1 MAQGD
6 ITDLDSL
13 RAVGRAHPVSG
24 ILHLAVTLPW
34 EAGNGDAVEAA
45 RRGVDGFLNIVR
57 VAGEWGVRRLVAA
70 STIGVYGGVAQ
81 AGALSEDLP
90 LPLRHL
96 HAIPDL
102 KKITELLA
110 GQLAAGTGIDIV
122 TARISGT
129 WGPGGHLPDPSS
141 PPRRSPGPRHTAPRR
156 ICPAWS
162 TSPTPRT
169 PSTCATSR
177 TPAAPSPSSNSRPS
191 CGTRRTTSARA
202 ARPAT
207 PRWSRRSPPSSP
219 GSTSNCPP
227 GTPNR
232 PGGWTR
238 RVCARTP
245 GSAPGTT
252 PPLPPPTT
260 SRGCV
265 RATSGRARQSKP
277 GCAECGSRDR
287 TAGGDPSSRICTAR
301 PRGRPRPAG
310 PTPSERWCSS
320 SPCPDP
326 ERAADQELWAG
337 SEAGLTVRQS
347 GPAAADAK
355 GRGPSP

>member
-1 MAQGD
+1 MILVTGGAGFIGAQAVRALHQVGQECVLLQRRAPEIPPHLADLPIAMAQGD

-129 WGPGGHLPDPSS
+129 WGPGGHLPDPFF
-141 PPRRSPGPRHTAPRR
+141 P
-156 ICPAWS
+156 
-162 TSPTPRT
+162 
-169 PSTCATSR
+169 
-177 TPAAPSPSSNSRPS
+177 APSLAWAAAH
-191 CGTRRTTSARA
+191 RTTPDLSGLVHQPYAEDALDLCYVKDTGRA
-202 ARPAT
+202 LALLQLAPELRHAT
-207 PRWSRRSPPSSP
+207 YNV
-219 GSTSNCPP
+219 GS
-227 GTPNR
+227 G
-232 PGGWTR
+232 
-238 RVCARTP
+238 
-245 GSAPGTT
+245 
-252 PPLPPPTT
+252 
-260 SRGCV
+260 
-265 RATSGRARQSKP
+265 RATSNAEVVAALASVEP
-277 GCAECGSRDR
+277 GFHVELPSRDAEPAR
-287 TAGGDPSSRICTAR
+287 WLDTTRLREDTGFSPGYDTAA
-301 PRGRPRPAG
+301 
-310 PTPSERWCSS
+310 
-320 SPCPDP
+320 
-326 ERAADQELWAG
+326 
-337 SEAGLTVRQS
+337 
-347 GPAAADAK
+347 AAADYVAWLRA
-355 GRGPSP
+355 GNER